1 MPINLTSRQALA
13 HSIIEGC
20 LVPSVATHKID
31 DLVDHSYESMKRGK
45 RKLSI
50 KMQVT
55 KSGVHSFTCK

>member
-31 DLVDHSYESMKRGK
+31 DLVYRSYESMKRG
-45 RKLSI
+45 KLSI

-55 KSGVHSFTCK
+55 KSGVHRFTCK